1 MELFQTLPVVTFWT
15 RNMETSR
22 CNGAAILSRS
32 WDISSSGLAAA
43 ILKNRLPVTS
53 GSIRI
58 IAIELLDPENGGLA
72 VGTAS
77 LSGLEAEI

>member
-1 MELFQTLPVVTFWT
+1 
-15 RNMETSR
+15 METSR
-22 CNGAAILSRS
+22 CNGAAMLSRS
-32 WDISSSGLAAA
+32 WDISTSGLAAA

-53 GSIRI
+53 GSIRVV
-58 IAIELLDPENGGLA
+58 AIELLDPENGGLA

>member
-22 CNGAAILSRS
+22 CNGAAILSRR

-43 ILKNRLPVTS
+43 ILKKTDFRLHRAVFTIVPLSCWTPK
-53 GSIRI
+53 I
-58 IAIELLDPENGGLA
+58 GG
-72 VGTAS
+72 
-77 LSGLEAEI
+77 